1 MTYALTSPGGS
12 WDGDDVGDYLATLVA
27 AEVTDTA
34 GTPVTAGALGGF
46 RVLIGRTLVVT
57 NAADSGP
64 GSLRAAL
71 AEAGRITPSTDSVTF
86 DPAFFGT
93 ARTILL
99 TSGQLGAS
107 DSVAIVGPGAALLT
121 IDGGGV
127 HRGMQFSAAAAGTL
141 DVSNS
146 GLTVTN
152 CTSGGKGTVGGAIY
166 FLGRNLAIADALL
179 VSNAA
184 SAGGAV
190 QAYAKSLEIRDTR
203 VINNKASNEVI
214 YSPDGGG
221 VATNAQ
227 VVVLRRCHFAG
238 NSSNRRGGAIYIGA
252 NTSSVTVDASTLS
265 GNFAGTG
272 PGLRWMRTAC

>member
-152 CTSGGKGTVGGAIY
+152 CTSGGKGTVGAPSIFSVEILPSLTR
-166 FLGRNLAIADALL
+166 FLSATRRVRVVRFRRTRNRSKSGTRGSSTTKRPTRSST
-179 VSNAA
+179 VRMEAA
-184 SAGGAV
+184 S
-190 QAYAKSLEIRDTR
+190 RRTR
-203 VINNKASNEVI
+203 RS
-214 YSPDGGG
+214 
-221 VATNAQ
+221 
-227 VVVLRRCHFAG
+227 
-238 NSSNRRGGAIYIGA
+238 
-252 NTSSVTVDASTLS
+252 
-265 GNFAGTG
+265 
-272 PGLRWMRTAC
+272 